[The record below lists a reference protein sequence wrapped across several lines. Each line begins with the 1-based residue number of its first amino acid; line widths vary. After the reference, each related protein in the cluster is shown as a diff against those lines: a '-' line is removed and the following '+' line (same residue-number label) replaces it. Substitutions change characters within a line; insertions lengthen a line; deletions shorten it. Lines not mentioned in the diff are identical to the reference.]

1 MSLGDASL
9 LMVSGLVFIY
19 LLYALICP
27 EKF

>member
-1 MSLGDASL
+1 MNLLDIGLLG
-9 LMVSGLVFIY
+9 VSFLVFIY